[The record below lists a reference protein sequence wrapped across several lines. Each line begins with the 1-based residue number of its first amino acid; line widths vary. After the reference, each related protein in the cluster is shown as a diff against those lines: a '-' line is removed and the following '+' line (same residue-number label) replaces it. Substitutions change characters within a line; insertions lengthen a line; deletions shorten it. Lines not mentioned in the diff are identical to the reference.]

1 MNLVSLSSEGYNRC
15 VESPTSH
22 ISNLELLILQLQ
34 RALRDPLPGAAA
46 QMKMAPAMRQS
57 HPGPEDQPRPSAV
70 LALLHTTPHGLALI
84 FTLRPASLRHHG
96 GQISFPGGGAEPSDL
111 TYADAA
117 LRETGEE
124 LGISTRDIKILGEMT
139 PLFIA
144 PSQNI
149 VHHFV
154 GWLPVLPPLNP
165 NPVEVDS
172 VLQVPLNT
180 LLDPRS
186 LDTHYWP
193 RDSILLSAP
202 CYRVGETC
210 IWGATAM
217 MLNELLEIFRRLRA

>member
-1 MNLVSLSSEGYNRC
+1 MR
-15 VESPTSH
+15 
-22 ISNLELLILQLQ
+22 
-34 RALRDPLPGAAA
+34 
-46 QMKMAPAMRQS
+46 MAPAMRQS
-57 HPGPEDQPRPSAV
+57 RPGPGDHPRSSAV
-70 LALLHTTPHGLALI
+70 LALLHTTPHGLSLV
-84 FTLRPASLRHHG
+84 FTLRPLSLRRHG
-96 GQISFPGGGAEPSDL
+96 GQISFPGGGAEPGDL

-117 LRETGEE
+117 LRETEEE
-124 LGISTRDIKILGEMT
+124 LGISTHDIEILGEMT

-154 GWLPVLPPLNP
+154 GWLAVLPPLDP
-165 NPVEVDS
+165 DPFEVES
-172 VLQVPLNT
+172 VLQVPLNA

-193 RDSILLSAP
+193 RDGVMLSAP

-217 MLNELLEIFRRLRA
+217 MLSELLEIIRRLHP

>member
-1 MNLVSLSSEGYNRC
+1 
-15 VESPTSH
+15 VESPTKH
-22 ISNLELLILQLQ
+22 TSNPELLILQLQ
-34 RALRDPLPGAAA
+34 QALTDTLPGVAA
-46 QMKMAPAMRQS
+46 QMTMAPAMRQTRPD
-57 HPGPEDQPRPSAV
+57 PGDQPRPSAV
-70 LALLHTTPHGLALI
+70 LALLHTTPRGLSLV
-84 FTLRPASLRHHG
+84 FTLRPTSLRHHG

-111 TYADAA
+111 TYAAAA
-117 LRETGEE
+117 LRETEEE
-124 LGISTRDIKILGEMT
+124 LGISTHDIKILGEMT

-165 NPVEVDS
+165 DPAEVER
-172 VLQVPLNT
+172 VLQVPLNA

-186 LDTHYWP
+186 RDTYYWLQNGAT
-193 RDSILLSAP
+193 RSAP

-217 MLNELLEIFRRLRA
+217 LLNELLEIIRRLRT